1 MDWFHCNNCF
11 LRRGNNFVVSSC
23 GHVLCESCIKPNH
36 CCVCQSSCSYLPIS
50 DQMKPQEQMF
60 FKDPISII
68 HTRLERIAQIATFQR
83 KQKERVIAFHKH
95 KFAEMERRLKEVSE
109 QCHRQVSELRKENAE
124 LKKPLSQRR
133 VSPGTFKANG
143 IPRMTLPVA
152 VTSPVTP
159 RSRTVSRSG
168 SGEPMERFRHFRP
181 SMASPLDSATSVSS
195 LSSLN
200 EHGFRT
206 PTSVTTPMR
215 SDHVTPNM
223 FQFQLLPGAT
233 FQSPQPWNVCF
244 HSTPVGGGAAL
255 TWVLAQE
262 EEEGGVPCLRRV
274 AGKLTTLPASYWF
287 L

>member
-23 GHVLCESCIKPNH
+23 GHVLCEGCTQPNH

-60 FKDPISII
+60 FKNPINII
-68 HTRLERIAQIATFQR
+68 QTRLERIAQIAAFQR

-95 KFAEMERRLKEVSE
+95 KFVEMERRLKEVNE
-109 QCHRQVSELRKENAE
+109 QYHRQVSELRKENAE
-124 LKKPLSQRR
+124 LRKPLSQRR

-143 IPRMTLPVA
+143 SIPRMTLPVA

-159 RSRTVSRSG
+159 LSRTVSHPG
-168 SGEPMERFRHFRP
+168 SGDTMERFRHFTP
-181 SMASPLDSATSVSS
+181 SMASLLDSATPVSS

-206 PTSVTTPMR
+206 PTPLTTPVR
-215 SDHVTPNM
+215 PDHVTPNI

-233 FQSPQPWNVCF
+233 FQSPQPWNV
-244 HSTPVGGGAAL
+244 
-255 TWVLAQE
+255 
-262 EEEGGVPCLRRV
+262 
-274 AGKLTTLPASYWF
+274 
-287 L
+287 

>member
-1 MDWFHCNNCF
+1 MDWFHCNSCF

-36 CCVCQSSCSYLPIS
+36 CCVCQSGCSYLPIS
-50 DQMKPQEQMF
+50 D
-60 FKDPISII
+60 
-68 HTRLERIAQIATFQR
+68 QIATFQR
-83 KQKERVIAFHKH
+83 KQKEKIMAFHKH
-95 KFAEMERRLKEVSE
+95 KFLEMERRLKEVNK

-143 IPRMTLPVA
+143 ISRMTLPVA

-159 RSRTVSRSG
+159 HSRSVSHSG
-168 SGEPMERFRHFRP
+168 SGDTMERFQHFRS
-181 SMASPLDSATSVSS
+181 SMSPLDSANSVSS
-195 LSSLN
+195 RSLLT

-206 PTSVTTPMR
+206 PTSSTTPAR

-233 FQSPQPWNVCF
+233 FQSPPPWNM
-244 HSTPVGGGAAL
+244 
-255 TWVLAQE
+255 
-262 EEEGGVPCLRRV
+262 
-274 AGKLTTLPASYWF
+274 
-287 L
+287 